1 MEGQQANSG
10 DVWLKR
16 ARRMLP
22 WRLLPWGFWLLVIVV
37 AALQISQVHK
47 HRGLLAQW
55 QQLDKQR
62 LALLQEHT
70 RLLLE
75 ISTLTAHG
83 RIDQQ
88 ARKQLNMTEAADVQ
102 VWQL

>member
-1 MEGQQANSG
+1 MDAEQTVDQ
-10 DVWLKR
+10 DIWLKR
-16 ARRMLP
+16 SLSVLP
-22 WRLLPWGFWLLVIVV
+22 WMLWLLVVV
-37 AALQISQVHK
+37 IAALQISQVHK

-55 QQLDKQR
+55 QQLDQQR
-62 LALLQEHT
+62 LELLQEHT

-88 ARKQLNMTEAADVQ
+88 ARKQLNMTEAQDVQ